1 MISARFYSNQRIV
14 LEHAPIPEPGQG
26 EVLVRVAACC
36 VCGSDLRT
44 YHHGNPRVKEGA
56 VLGHE
61 LSGTIVKIGAGV
73 EKFSVDDRVAIGADI
88 PCGSCQ
94 WCIGGNP
101 NNCATNLA
109 IGYQFSGG
117 FSEYILLDKRVVSIG
132 PIARIANG
140 IDFAKA
146 TLAEPLAC
154 CINGYE
160 RLLPA
165 MADFPREALSVVI
178 FGAGPIGSMLALLAE
193 SYGLGQVVVLDPVE
207 DRLAKLLEL
216 GIAVKGVRLDAQGDW
231 IRQLDAVAPHPR
243 LVFTACSTV
252 DAQIAALRTV
262 GPRTAINFFGGLPS
276 TSAKLALDSNLI
288 HYQQAFVTGSHG
300 STPKQF
306 TAAMNWI
313 SQTTL
318 PIEKLITHRF
328 PLTSIE
334 DAFKNSLNRTGLKTL
349 IQPNL

>member
-14 LEHAPIPEPGQG
+14 LEHAPIPEPAEG

-44 YHHGNPRVKEGA
+44 YLHGNPRVKEGA
-56 VLGHE
+56 ILGHE
-61 LSGTIVKIGAGV
+61 LSGTVVKAGAGV
-73 EKFSVDDRVAIGADI
+73 EKFSVGDRVAIGADI

-94 WCIGGNP
+94 WCTHGNP

-160 RLLPA
+160 RLLPS
-165 MADFPREALSVVI
+165 MADFPRDALSVVI
-178 FGAGPIGSMLALLAE
+178 FGAGPIGSMLALLAN
-193 SYGLGQVVVLDPVE
+193 SYGLGQVVVLDPLE
-207 DRLAKLLEL
+207 ERLEKLSQF
-216 GIAVKGVRLDAQGDW
+216 GVAVKGVRMDAQGEW
-231 IRQLDAVAPHPR
+231 LRHVDAIVDHPR
-243 LVFTACSTV
+243 LVFTACSTL
-252 DAQIAALRTV
+252 DAQLAALRTV
-262 GPRTAINFFGGLPS
+262 GPRTAINFFGGLPA

-306 TAAMNWI
+306 TAAMKWI
-313 SQTTL
+313 SETTL
-318 PIEKLITHRF
+318 PIEQLITHRF
-328 PLTSIE
+328 PLSSIE
-334 DAFKNSLNRTGLKTL
+334 DAFKNSHNRTGLKTL
-349 IQPNL
+349 IQPNI